1 MLKFKNIV
9 MIFALILAVSL
20 HTRQALDKHQN
31 IGYTPNMI
39 STVNKI

>member
-20 HTRQALDKHQN
+20 HSGWGLDKRPQM
-31 IGYTPNMI
+31 GYTPSMI
-39 STVNKI
+39 STVNTN